1 MTNLAVR
8 ELPLFPLPDVVL
20 FPQEVLPLHI
30 FEPRYRM
37 LLRTVMETDRR
48 FGVVRWDPQAG
59 KMADVGCCAEI
70 LQCQTQE
77 DDRSN
82 IVTLGQQRFRVLD
95 VVREA
100 PFRVGLVS
108 WIEDDHADSHQA
120 LGELCSEVR
129 QALHDVVDLTGKLIG
144 KPASLPSD
152 LPDLPRELSFW
163 IGAHLGGPV
172 ADHQQA
178 LLEITDT
185 GERLRQEFEL
195 LDQTRRQLA
204 ARTVLKDTFRDLGA
218 EGGEGLGTRPDAAG
232 ADGDDDQGGG
242 R

>member
-1 MTNLAVR
+1 VTDLAVR

-37 LLRTVMETDRR
+37 LLRTVLETDRR
-48 FGVVRWDPQAG
+48 FGVVRWDPQE
-59 KMADVGCCAEI
+59 KRMATVGCCAEI

-82 IVTLGQQRFRVLD
+82 IVTLGQQRFRVLN

-100 PFRVGLVS
+100 PFRIAMVS
-108 WIEDDHADSHQA
+108 WIEDQPDSSDDALAELAGEVTQA
-120 LGELCSEVR
+120 LR
-129 QALHDVVDLTGKLIG
+129 DVVDLTGKLIG
-144 KPASLPSD
+144 KPTSLPSD

-163 IGAHLGGPV
+163 IGSHLGGPV

-178 LLEITDT
+178 LLEMTDT
-185 GERLRQEFEL
+185 GERLRQEFSL

-204 ARTVLKDTFRDLGA
+204 ARTVLKDTFKDLGDPSQ
-218 EGGEGLGTRPDAAG
+218 EPS
-232 ADGDDDQGGG
+232 
-242 R
+242 

>member
-1 MTNLAVR
+1 MGELAVR

-37 LLRTVMETDRR
+37 LLRTVMQEDRR
-48 FGVVRWDPQAG
+48 FGIIRWDPQNQR
-59 KMADVGCCAEI
+59 MAEVGCCAEI
-70 LQCQTQE
+70 LHCQTQD

-82 IVTLGQQRFRVLD
+82 IVTMGQQRFRVLD
-95 VVREA
+95 IVREA

-108 WIEDDHADSHQA
+108 WIQDEVDQSQDDLDQLAADVGQA
-120 LGELCSEVR
+120 LR
-129 QALHDVVDLTGKLIG
+129 DVVELTGKLVG
-144 KPASLPSD
+144 KPTPLPSD

-178 LLEITDT
+178 LLEMTDT
-185 GERLRQEFEL
+185 AERLQQEYEL
-195 LDQTRRQLA
+195 LDHTRRQLA
-204 ARTVLKDTFRDLGA
+204 ARTAIKDSFDT
-218 EGGEGLGTRPDAAG
+218 
-232 ADGDDDQGGG
+232 
-242 R
+242 

>member
-1 MTNLAVR
+1 MGELAVR

-37 LLRTVMETDRR
+37 LLRTVMAEDRR
-48 FGVVRWDPQAG
+48 FGVIRWDPQERR
-59 KMADVGCCAEI
+59 MADVGCCAEI
-70 LQCQTQE
+70 IHCQTQE

-82 IVTLGQQRFRVLD
+82 IVTMGQQRFRVLD

-108 WIEDDHADSHQA
+108 WIEDEPDSDSRGVADLADQVRDA
-120 LGELCSEVR
+120 LR
-129 QALHDVVDLTGKLIG
+129 DVVELTAKLIG
-144 KPASLPSD
+144 KPAQLPGD

-163 IGAHLGGPV
+163 IGSHLGGPV

-178 LLEITDT
+178 LLEITST
-185 GERLRQEFEL
+185 GERLRQEFDL
-195 LDQTRRQLA
+195 LDHTRRQLA
-204 ARTVLKDTFRDLGA
+204 ARTVLKDTFQ
-218 EGGEGLGTRPDAAG
+218 P
-232 ADGDDDQGGG
+232 Q
-242 R
+242 

>member
-1 MTNLAVR
+1 MPCVTDLAVR

-30 FEPRYRM
+30 FEPRYRLM
-37 LLRTVMETDRR
+37 LRTVMAEDRR
-48 FGVVRWDPQAG
+48 FGVVRWNPQEHR
-59 KMADVGCCAEI
+59 MAEVGCCAEI
-70 LQCQTQE
+70 LHCQTQE

-82 IVTLGQQRFRVLD
+82 IVTMGQQRFRVLD
-95 VVREA
+95 IVRDA
-100 PFRVGLVS
+100 PFKVGMVS
-108 WIEDDHADSHQA
+108 WIEDEVTNSHQELETLATDVTTA
-120 LGELCSEVR
+120 LR
-129 QALHDVVDLTGKLIG
+129 DVVELTGKLIG

-185 GERLRQEFEL
+185 GERLQQEFSL

-204 ARTVLKDTFRDLGA
+204 ARTVLKDTFSTMGEGGGA
-218 EGGEGLGTRPDAAG
+218 ET
-232 ADGDDDQGGG
+232 
-242 R
+242 

>member
-1 MTNLAVR
+1 MTELAVR

-37 LLRTVMETDRR
+37 LLRTVMAEDRR
-48 FGVVRWDPQAG
+48 FGVVRWDPQQQR
-59 KMADVGCCAEI
+59 MAEVGCCAEI
-70 LQCQTQE
+70 LHCQTQE

-82 IVTLGQQRFRVLD
+82 IVTMGQQRFRVLNVIRD
-95 VVREA
+95 A
-100 PFRVGLVS
+100 PFRVAMVS
-108 WIEDDHADSHQA
+108 WIEDSTSNSHEELETLTGDVTKA
-120 LGELCSEVR
+120 LRDVMEL
-129 QALHDVVDLTGKLIG
+129 QGKLIG

-185 GERLRQEFEL
+185 GERLRQEFSL
-195 LDQTRRQLA
+195 LDHTRRQLA
-204 ARTVLKDTFRDLGA
+204 ARTVLKDTFGTLGDDGA
-218 EGGEGLGTRPDAAG
+218 EA
-232 ADGDDDQGGG
+232 
-242 R
+242 